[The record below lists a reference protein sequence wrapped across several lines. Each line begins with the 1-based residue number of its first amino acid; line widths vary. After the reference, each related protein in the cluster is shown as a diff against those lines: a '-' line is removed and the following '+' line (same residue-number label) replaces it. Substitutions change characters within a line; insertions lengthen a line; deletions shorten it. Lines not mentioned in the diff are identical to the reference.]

1 MRIRIIA
8 LGTKMPAWVEAGY
21 EEYAKRL
28 PRDWAVEMLALP
40 LASRGKSTSAAAVM
54 EKEADS
60 MLAAIGKGDKVVA
73 LEVNGRPW
81 STEQLAQ
88 QLDDWRMTGANYSL
102 LIGGP
107 DGLAQRCRDRAD
119 LQWSLSPLTL
129 PHPLVR
135 IVVIEQLYR
144 AYSLLHNHPYHK

>member
-8 LGTKMPAWVEAGY
+8 LGTKMPSWVEAGY
-21 EEYAKRL
+21 DEYAKRL
-28 PRDWAVEMLALP
+28 PRDWAVELVALP
-40 LASRGKSTSAAAVM
+40 LAARGKSTSASTVM
-54 EKEADS
+54 EKEADA
-60 MLAAIGKGDKVVA
+60 MLAAIGKGDQVVA
-73 LEVNGRPW
+73 LEVKGRPW
-81 STEQLAQ
+81 STEELAQ
-88 QLDDWRMTGANYSL
+88 QLGDWRMSGANYSL

>member
-8 LGTKMPAWVEAGY
+8 LGTKMPSWVEAGY

-28 PRDWAVEMLALP
+28 PRDWTVELVALP
-40 LASRGKSTSAAAVM
+40 LAARGKSTSASAVM
-54 EKEADS
+54 EKEADA
-60 MLAAIGKGDKVVA
+60 MLAAIGKGDRVVA
-73 LEVNGRPW
+73 LEVKGHPW

-88 QLDDWRMTGANYSL
+88 QLDDWRMSGANYSL

-107 DGLAQRCRDRAD
+107 DGLAQRCRNRAD